1 MAYDLKKSRG
11 NLASNNINYL
21 ARYEIDRRSIYV
33 GNLPYEVE
41 NLEDILR
48 EAASVGG
55 TVDSVQVIRKPPKNG
70 KPLLDSFKQARSN
83 RSCYQRAVVPWYSHL
98 LSTNVPMKHLELSND
113 W

>member
-33 GNLPYEVE
+33 GNLPYDVE

-48 EAASVGG
+48 EAASIGG
-55 TVDSVQVIRKPPKNG
+55 IVDAVQVIRKPPKNG
-70 KPLLDSFKQARSN
+70 KLEPESSKHAKSDRS
-83 RSCYQRAVVPWYSHL
+83 SHQRAVAPWYSHL
-98 LSTNVPMKHLELSND
+98 LSTNVPMKHLELSTD